1 MNKAYQRI
9 FSVLVVIAITISLL
23 PTLRANAAVV
33 ADGDCGANGN
43 NVIWSLDDEGT
54 LTISGTGDMNDYFVN
69 TAPWYNY
76 RYDIKR
82 IIITDGI
89 SSIGEWAFSACEAES
104 VTIPASVKTI
114 GDSGFCACTKIENV
128 ELPYGVESI
137 DEHAFAACRNLKSIT
152 IPDSVTTIG
161 TRAFLDCTSLTG
173 ITIPDSVTEIGDMA
187 FIRCTSLNSVT
198 IGSGVTSIE
207 YKAFNNC
214 INLTEV
220 TMNSSLAQQCKDNNV
235 FYGCPSDIS
244 INYSNVTYTSD
255 VYGSVSGYAYSD
267 DPTTIILTVT
277 PNTGSGVKEV
287 SYTVNGNKTTI
298 NPDSSGNYS
307 FTVPYSDTT
316 VSATFIPGGT
326 CGNNATWSYD
336 DSTNTL
342 TISGTGDMNDYDR
355 ETAPWYKYRVRIKHI
370 VVSDGVSSIGEWAFY
385 MCDWAE
391 SVTIADSV
399 KTIGENGFYSCGNI
413 ENVELPY
420 GVENIEYRAFGGCLN
435 LKSITIPNSVTTI
448 GNEAFYYCI
457 RLNSITIPNSVTSI
471 GSSVFNNCKNLTSVY
486 MDKSLK
492 TQCESNDVFHGCPAN
507 LQINYYKYKI
517 TYTPGENGTVS
528 GENDIKE
535 SESTDT
541 INLIVTPAANY
552 LIDTVTVTDSTGAT
566 PIDADASGNYS
577 FIMPSEDVTV
587 SATFKPVQKTIT
599 FVNEDG
605 TVLQTGTVDYGTTPA
620 YSGATPTKAPYDQY
634 TYTFSGWTPAIA
646 PVTADATYTAVFDK
660 KVKQYTVS
668 FVNDDGTVLQTGA
681 VDYGTTPSYSGAT
694 PTKDPDDQYTYT
706 FSGWTPTIAQ
716 VTADAT
722 YTAVFDST
730 VNQYT
735 VSFVNDDGT
744 ELQSDT
750 LNYGETPAY
759 TGTTPTKIADD
770 QYTYTFSGW
779 SPAITSVTGNATYT
793 AVFDSTVNQYTVS
806 FVNEDGTVLQTGNV
820 DYGTTPVYSG
830 STPTKAADDQ
840 YTYTFSGWTPALTS
854 VTGAAAYTAVFTK
867 TAKPTPAP
875 STPAPTPSATVTPAP
890 TPVATS
896 TPAPV
901 IETPKLTSGVAH
913 VQDIG
918 DVSVVADSSG
928 MLTIGTTGMG
938 KRLEQITINF
948 ENNTPYSGTLEYRVH
963 VQDIGWMD
971 WVEAGEA
978 CGTEG
983 LSKRI
988 EAIEIRLTGEL
999 ADYYSVQYCVHIQ
1012 DYGDMQG
1019 WVKDGALAGTTG
1031 ESKRIE
1037 ELKIKIVPVNSGSSM
1052 SVKYRVHV
1060 QDYGWEKSYASN
1072 GAMAGTSGESK
1083 RLEGIEIFLDGNQYS
1098 GGIKFKTHVQDYGW
1112 QGWSYD
1118 GEMSGTQ
1125 GESKRLEGI
1134 CIELYGEIANY
1145 YDIYYRVHAQDIG
1158 WMAWAKNGECAGTAG
1173 RSARLEGIQ
1182 IVLVPKGSPAPG
1194 ATYEGITA
1202 VTDKAFIEGF

>member
-1 MNKAYQRI
+1 MIKSSIRNGQYWLSRGVFMNKAYQRI

-23 PTLRANAAVV
+23 PMVKVNAASSGTCGEGVTWTLDDEGKLTISGSGEIDDWAFRNNWHIENVV
-33 ADGDCGANGN
+33 IEEGITLIGICAFSGCINLKSITILSSDIKIYAFTFEDCENLTEVTMSTSIRNKSRLGAIFEGLPSDIKINYSNITYTSDGNGSVSGYAYSGDPYTVVLTVTPYSGYVPKEVSYTEDGIKDTIDADSSGNYSFYVPSEDTTVSVTFKPGGNCGDPSVNNGK
-43 NVIWSLDDEGT
+43 NVKWSLDEGT
-54 LTISGTGDMNDYFVN
+54 LTISGTGDMADYDDDQN

-76 RYDIKR
+76 RNVIKS
-82 IIITDGI
+82 IDITDGV
-89 SSIGEWAFSACEAES
+89 SSIGEWAFSNCGGAES
-104 VTIPASVKTI
+104 VTIPDSVNTI
-114 GDSGFCACTKIENV
+114 GEYAFYACIKIDNV
-128 ELPYGVESI
+128 KLPYGVESI
-137 DEHAFAACRNLKSIT
+137 DGHAFMGCNNLKTIT

-161 TRAFLDCTSLTG
+161 DNSFAACT
-173 ITIPDSVTEIGDMA
+173 
-187 FIRCTSLNSVT
+187 
-198 IGSGVTSIE
+198 
-207 YKAFNNC
+207 
-214 INLTEV
+214 
-220 TMNSSLAQQCKDNNV
+220 
-235 FYGCPSDIS
+235 
-244 INYSNVTYTSD
+244 
-255 VYGSVSGYAYSD
+255 
-267 DPTTIILTVT
+267 
-277 PNTGSGVKEV
+277 
-287 SYTVNGNKTTI
+287 
-298 NPDSSGNYS
+298 
-307 FTVPYSDTT
+307 
-316 VSATFIPGGT
+316 
-326 CGNNATWSYD
+326 
-336 DSTNTL
+336 
-342 TISGTGDMNDYDR
+342 
-355 ETAPWYKYRVRIKHI
+355 
-370 VVSDGVSSIGEWAFY
+370 
-385 MCDWAE
+385 
-391 SVTIADSV
+391 
-399 KTIGENGFYSCGNI
+399 
-413 ENVELPY
+413 
-420 GVENIEYRAFGGCLN
+420 N
-435 LKSITIPNSVTTI
+435 LKSIS
-448 GNEAFYYCI
+448 
-457 RLNSITIPNSVTSI
+457 IPNSVTSI
-471 GSSVFNNCKNLTSVY
+471 GKRVFYNCQNLTEVT

-492 TQCESNDVFHGCPAN
+492 TQCENNNVFYKCPDN

-577 FIMPSEDVTV
+577 FTMPSGDVTV

-646 PVTADATYTAVFDK
+646 PVTADVTYTAVFDK
-660 KVKQYTVS
+660 KLKQYTVS

-681 VDYGTTPSYSGAT
+681 VDYGTTPSYSGVT

-706 FSGWTPTIAQ
+706 FSGWTPAIAT

-750 LNYGETPAY
+750 LNYGAIPAY
-759 TGTTPTKIADD
+759 TGTTPTKAADA

-779 SPAITSVTGNATYT
+779 SPAIALVTGDATYT
-793 AVFDSTVNQYTVS
+793 AVFDSTVNQYTVK
-806 FVNEDGTVLQTGNV
+806 FVNEDGTVLQTGTL
-820 DYGTTPVYSG
+820 DYGTTPSYSG
-830 STPTKAADDQ
+830 ATPTKAADDQ
-840 YTYTFSGWTPALTS
+840 YTYTFSGWTPAIAS
-854 VTGAAAYTAVFTK
+854 VTGNATYTAVFTK

-938 KRLEQITINF
+938 KRLEQITIYF

-1052 SVKYRVHV
+1052 SVKYRVHI

-1134 CIELYGEIANY
+1134 CIELYGEVAEY

-1182 IVLVPKGSPAPG
+1182 IVLVPKGDPAPG

>member
-1 MNKAYQRI
+1 MIKSSIRNGQYWHSRGVFMNKAYQRI
-9 FSVLVVIAITISLL
+9 FSVLVVIAITFSLL

-33 ADGDCGANGN
+33 ESGNCGN
-43 NVIWSLDDEGT
+43 NVTWNLDNGGT
-54 LTISGTGDMNDYFVN
+54 LTISGTGDMNDYFVD
-69 TAPWYNY
+69 TDPWYNY
-76 RYDIKR
+76 RNDIKC
-82 IIITDGI
+82 IVIT
-89 SSIGEWAFSACEAES
+89 
-104 VTIPASVKTI
+104 
-114 GDSGFCACTKIENV
+114 
-128 ELPYGVESI
+128 
-137 DEHAFAACRNLKSIT
+137 
-152 IPDSVTTIG
+152 
-161 TRAFLDCTSLTG
+161 
-173 ITIPDSVTEIGDMA
+173 
-187 FIRCTSLNSVT
+187 
-198 IGSGVTSIE
+198 
-207 YKAFNNC
+207 
-214 INLTEV
+214 
-220 TMNSSLAQQCKDNNV
+220 
-235 FYGCPSDIS
+235 
-244 INYSNVTYTSD
+244 
-255 VYGSVSGYAYSD
+255 
-267 DPTTIILTVT
+267 
-277 PNTGSGVKEV
+277 
-287 SYTVNGNKTTI
+287 
-298 NPDSSGNYS
+298 
-307 FTVPYSDTT
+307 
-316 VSATFIPGGT
+316 
-326 CGNNATWSYD
+326 
-336 DSTNTL
+336 
-342 TISGTGDMNDYDR
+342 
-355 ETAPWYKYRVRIKHI
+355 
-370 VVSDGVSSIGEWAFY
+370 DGVSSIGEWAFSN
-385 MCDWAE
+385 CNWAE
-391 SVTIADSV
+391 SVTIPDSV
-399 KTIGENGFYSCGNI
+399 KTIGEYAFFCCSEI
-413 ENVELPY
+413 EDVELPY
-420 GVENIEYRAFGGCLN
+420 GVERIELHTFSGCLNLKTITIPDSVTSIGGAAFNSCINLYRITIPSSVTSIGRLAFGKCKNLTEVTMEYALYNDIYDPSSRFENYDPSYFIFPVHTITYDTTVTNGTVTGVPSSESGKSITLTVTPDSGYVPKEVSYTVNGTKTIINPDSSGNYYFTMPTCDATVSATFKPGGNCGDPSVNNGKNVKWSLDEGTLTISGTGDMADYDDDQNTAPWFNYYSDIKHIVISDGVTSIGEWAFYMCAGAESVTIPDSVKTIGEYAFYGCLKIDNVKLPYGVESIDGYAFDGCGN
-435 LKSITIPNSVTTI
+435 LKSITIPGSVTTI
-448 GNEAFYYCI
+448 GD
-457 RLNSITIPNSVTSI
+457 NSFAACTNLKSISIPNSVTSI
-471 GSSVFNNCKNLTSVY
+471 GKRVFYNCKNLASVY

-492 TQCESNDVFHGCPAN
+492 TQCENNNVFYGCPDN

-528 GENDIKE
+528 GENDIKK

-577 FIMPSEDVTV
+577 FTMPSGDVTV
-587 SATFKPVQKTIT
+587 SATFKPIQKTIT

-605 TVLQTGTVDYGTTPA
+605 TELQSGSVDYGTTPS
-620 YSGATPTKAPYDQY
+620 YSGATPTKPATAQY
-634 TYTFSGWTPAIA
+634 TYTFAGWTPAIV
-646 PVTADATYTAVFDK
+646 PVTADTTYTAVFSSTVNK
-660 KVKQYTVS
+660 YTVN
-668 FVNDDGTVLQTGA
+668 FVNDDGTVLQTA
-681 VDYGTTPSYSGAT
+681 SVAYGTTPSYSGAT

-706 FSGWTPTIAQ
+706 FSGWTPAIAQ

-750 LNYGETPAY
+750 LNYGATPAY

-779 SPAITSVTGNATYT
+779 SPAIALVTGDATYT
-793 AVFDSTVNQYTVS
+793 AVFNGTVNQYTVK

-830 STPTKAADDQ
+830 ATPTKAADDK
-840 YTYTFSGWTPALTS
+840 YTYTFSGWSPALTS
-854 VTGAAAYTAVFTK
+854 VTGNATYTAVFTK
-867 TAKPTPAP
+867 TAKPTPSP
-875 STPAPTPSATVTPAP
+875 STPAP

-901 IETPKLTSGVAH
+901 IETPKLTSGIAH

-918 DVSVVADSSG
+918 DVTVVADSDG

-938 KRLEQITINF
+938 KRLEQITIYF
-948 ENNTPYSGTLEYRVH
+948 ENNTPYSGTLQYRVH

-971 WVEAGEA
+971 WVDAGQK

-999 ADYYSVQYCVHIQ
+999 ADYYSVEYCVHIQ
-1012 DYGDMQG
+1012 DYGDMQD

-1072 GAMAGTSGESK
+1072 GAMSGTSGESK
-1083 RLEGIEIFLDGNQYS
+1083 RLEGIEIFLEGNQYS
-1098 GGIKFKTHVQDYGW
+1098 GGVKFKTHVQDYGW

-1134 CIELYGEIANY
+1134 CIELYGEVADY

-1158 WMAWAKNGECAGTAG
+1158 WMGWAKNGECAGTAG

-1182 IVLVPKGSPAPG
+1182 IVLVPKGSPAPS
-1194 ATYEGITA
+1194 ATYEGITT
-1202 VTDKAFIEGF
+1202 VTDMAFVEGF